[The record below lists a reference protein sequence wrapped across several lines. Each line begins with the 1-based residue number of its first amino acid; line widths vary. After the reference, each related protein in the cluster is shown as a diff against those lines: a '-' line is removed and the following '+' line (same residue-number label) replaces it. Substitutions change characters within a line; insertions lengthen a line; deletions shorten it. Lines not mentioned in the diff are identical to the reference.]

1 MGQPGVN
8 SRLKNFYRRQVDDA
22 PLSTLILI
30 ALFSHFGFGGKEKMN
45 NQKKGLRK
53 FVIFGM
59 IFLVGLC
66 LILVAV
72 TVIANKMYSKHSSL
86 VDRLNNT
93 DKARIAE
100 VFHLQLMLGDQ
111 VLPGLTGVEIPV
123 IAFNEDYIFLVGC
136 QNPATG
142 WRKIH
147 QDNQLGGPWEAV
159 PGDDFFG
166 QTYYRQKLPA
176 PGVHS
181 ENFTVQVGDQWVASL
196 MTLEWMKISLVGE
209 IRGDLPEL
217 IQPFFPYGLAVNL
230 LVPSSDTY
238 ITGVLHEAIHAFQGI
253 QAPERL
259 ASAEKATRHFGGQ
272 YPFDSKSFQDAWQI
286 ELDILQDAIRTS
298 SQEETVRLA
307 RSFLNQRTERRR
319 EAGLSD
325 ELIDYERHREWEEG
339 IAKYGELLVYLL
351 AAQPETYQPLPELSQ
366 DREFQYYRGARQ
378 KWFQEIDQ
386 ISRMADDEGDGRFYY
401 SGFAQAV
408 LLDRLAP
415 DWKERLFTDG
425 VWLEDLLTEAVI
437 EP

>member
-1 MGQPGVN
+1 
-8 SRLKNFYRRQVDDA
+8 
-22 PLSTLILI
+22 
-30 ALFSHFGFGGKEKMN
+30 MN
-45 NQKKGLRK
+45 NQKKGLRQ

-72 TVIANKMYSKHSSL
+72 TVIANKMYSTHSSL
-86 VDRLNNT
+86 VDRLNKT

-100 VFHLQLMLGDQ
+100 VFHLRLMLGDQ
-111 VLPGLTGVEIPV
+111 VLPGLAEAEIPV

-147 QDNQLGGPWEAV
+147 QDNHLGGPWEAV

-181 ENFTVQVGDQWVASL
+181 ENFTVRVGDQWVASL
-196 MTLEWMKISLVGE
+196 MSLEWMKISLAGE

-253 QAPERL
+253 QATERL
-259 ASAEKATRHFGGQ
+259 ASAENAARRFGGQ

-286 ELDILQDAIRTS
+286 ELDILQDAMRAS

-307 RSFLNQRTERRR
+307 RAFLNQRTERRR
-319 EAGLSD
+319 EAELSV

-339 IAKYGELLVYLL
+339 IAKYGERLAHLL
-351 AAQPETYQPLPELSQ
+351 AAHPETYQPLPDLSQ
-366 DREFQYYRGARQ
+366 DREFQHYRGARQ
-378 KWFQEIDQ
+378 KWDQEIDQ

-408 LLDRLAP
+408 MLDRLAP
-415 DWKERLFTDG
+415 GWKERLFDDG